1 MTASGVSF
9 VRAECS
15 LNGQPGGCR
24 ESCGPL
30 EGQLRDCGVAAG
42 RSPDLPSW
50 GSTLIRGTTASQNET
65 FPRSCAVQTLLAT
78 LGDSPVPGQDSAPA
92 QLSGGRPQ
100 DRGTLRRCG
109 PSELGCHSLTSTDKL
124 PRTPVT
130 PVCLWVALSLPLP
143 CEVAM
148 GSATAV
154 KGFCISWLS
163 QGLGVTRPG
172 DCLDVGTE
180 RPCHPRH
187 HDAAWGLP
195 GPALAWSRKW
205 RG

>member
-24 ESCGPL
+24 ESCGSL

-78 LGDSPVPGQDSAPA
+78 MGDSPVLGQDSAPA
-92 QLSGGRPQ
+92 QLSVGWAGSEGGDPRT
-100 DRGTLRRCG
+100 GE
-109 PSELGCHSLTSTDKL
+109 PSEGVAPRSL
-124 PRTPVT
+124 
-130 PVCLWVALSLPLP
+130 
-143 CEVAM
+143 
-148 GSATAV
+148 
-154 KGFCISWLS
+154 
-163 QGLGVTRPG
+163 
-172 DCLDVGTE
+172 
-180 RPCHPRH
+180 
-187 HDAAWGLP
+187 DAIH
-195 GPALAWSRKW
+195 
-205 RG
+205 

>member
-30 EGQLRDCGVAAG
+30 EEQLRDFGVAAG

-78 LGDSPVPGQDSAPA
+78 MGQGSAPA
-92 QLSGGRPQ
+92 RLSVGWAGSVGGGPRT
-100 DRGTLRRCG
+100 GE
-109 PSELGCHSLTSTDKL
+109 PSEGVAPRSL
-124 PRTPVT
+124 
-130 PVCLWVALSLPLP
+130 
-143 CEVAM
+143 
-148 GSATAV
+148 
-154 KGFCISWLS
+154 
-163 QGLGVTRPG
+163 
-172 DCLDVGTE
+172 
-180 RPCHPRH
+180 
-187 HDAAWGLP
+187 DAIH
-195 GPALAWSRKW
+195 
-205 RG
+205 